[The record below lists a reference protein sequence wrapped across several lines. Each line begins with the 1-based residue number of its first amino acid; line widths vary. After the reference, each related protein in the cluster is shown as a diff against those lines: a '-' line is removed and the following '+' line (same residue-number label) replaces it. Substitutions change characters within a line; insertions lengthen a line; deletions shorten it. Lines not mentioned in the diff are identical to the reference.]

1 MGIEKFFPKD
11 SFCGEVLY
19 GGCSTGYPIN
29 VNSEKRVDGTINGI
43 ARLIQNPNMT
53 QEDID
58 YCLKVNSQRLGIDQE
73 DLIAK
78 VQDCMGGNC
87 EDDDSQ
93 DLDKE

>member
-1 MGIEKFFPKD
+1 
-11 SFCGEVLY
+11 
-19 GGCSTGYPIN
+19 
-29 VNSEKRVDGTINGI
+29 
-43 ARLIQNPNMT
+43 MT

-78 VQDCMGGNC
+78 VEECMNFDCEG
-87 EDDDSQ
+87 DDSQ

>member
-1 MGIEKFFPKD
+1 MRSE
-11 SFCGEVLY
+11 SYCGEIII
-19 GGCSTGYPIN
+19 GKSSTGYPIN
-29 VNSEKRVDGTINGI
+29 INPEKRVENTINGI

-58 YCLKVNSQRLGIDQE
+58 YCLKVNSKRLGIDQE

-78 VQDCMGGNC
+78 VEECMNFDCEG
-87 EDDDSQ
+87 DDSQ

>member
-58 YCLKVNSQRLGIDQE
+58 YCLKVNSQRLGIDSD
-73 DLIAK
+73 DLLSRVDEI
-78 VQDCMGGNC
+78 
-87 EDDDSQ
+87 
-93 DLDKE
+93 LDGENSEETEA